1 MRKIFLALT
10 ALLATSTAYADPSMP
25 GMDMS
30 HMDVGGKSTMTT
42 SSSKTQDPMAGL
54 NMNQQMALCAHLEIL
69 NKQNTPLAPKM
80 KQQRAACQKMN
91 MGMTSQSAPSETLD
105 R

>member
-30 HMDVGGKSTMTT
+30 HMDMGGKSTMTT

-54 NMNQQMALCAHLEIL
+54 NMNQQMTLCAHLEML
-69 NKQNTPLAPKM
+69 DKQNSPLTPKM
-80 KQQRAACQKMN
+80 KQQRAVCQKMN
-91 MGMTSQSAPSETLD
+91 MDMTSQSAPSETLD

>member
-1 MRKIFLALT
+1 MRKILLVLT
-10 ALLATSTAYADPSMP
+10 ALLTTSTAYADPSMS

-30 HMDVGGKSTMTT
+30 HMNMGGKSPMTM

-54 NMNQQMALCAHLEIL
+54 NMNQQMDLCAHLEKL
-69 NKQNTPLAPKM
+69 NKQNSPLTPKM

-91 MGMTSQSAPSETLD
+91 MGMTNQSAPSETLD